1 MGIGISNSIR
11 STSNN
16 DSRNNGNSS
25 SIVTGH
31 GGGSSGGE
39 REKQFQEDHR
49 ENITFLE
56 LCCRH
61 LLCAHIWVP
70 ALRECSGWSWA
81 CGTHQSAFGLDQR
94 SVLAVH
100 LVVQAAGV
108 AQVVAGAVPSPQR
121 GGGGT
126 AVHTF
131 TALCI

>member
-16 DSRNNGNSS
+16 DSKNNGNSS

-31 GGGSSGGE
+31 EGGSSGGE
-39 REKQFQEDHR
+39 SEKQFQEDHR

-70 ALRECSGWSWA
+70 AFRVEA
-81 CGTHQSAFGLDQR
+81 
-94 SVLAVH
+94 
-100 LVVQAAGV
+100 
-108 AQVVAGAVPSPQR
+108 R
-121 GGGGT
+121 G
-126 AVHTF
+126 
-131 TALCI
+131 